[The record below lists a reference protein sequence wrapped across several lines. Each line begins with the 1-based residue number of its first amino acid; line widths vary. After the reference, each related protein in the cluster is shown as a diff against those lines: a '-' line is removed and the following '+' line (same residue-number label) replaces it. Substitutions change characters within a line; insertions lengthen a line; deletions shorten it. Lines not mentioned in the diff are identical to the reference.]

1 MEVIGLIVEYN
12 PFHNGH
18 IYHINKIKEKYPHSL
33 LIAIVNGYFLE
44 RGEVSIISKENK
56 TKIALENNIDIVIEL
71 PFFFGSQSAD
81 IFSHA
86 AIFLLNELKVNR
98 IIFGS
103 ESNNINKLE
112 NIAKKQINNN
122 IKKNINEQLK
132 TGNNYPTVLNKILK
146 SDINTPNDIL
156 GISYI
161 KTILK
166 NNYNIKYECLKRTN
180 DYHDL
185 KSCNNII
192 SASNIRNKIKN
203 NQNIN
208 NYLPLNE
215 IPLLEKINDQQ
226 LFLLLKYKIITENN
240 LEKYLTVDEGI
251 ENRIKKEILKSNNLE
266 ELINNIKT
274 KRYTYNRI
282 KRMLIHILIGLLKE
296 DRNKIDKPTYIKILG
311 FNKNGKKYL
320 NQIKKDITLP
330 LNPHITDTIYKY
342 ELKSLEIYNIITN
355 QNYNFDKINKP
366 IIL

>member
-203 NQNIN
+203 NQNKMKFADSGIEALV
-208 NYLPLNE
+208 YE
-215 IPLLEKINDQQ
+215 LEKRGINRKT
-226 LFLLLKYKIITENN
+226 LKAKIAGGAKMFNFSSTTE
-240 LEKYLTVDEGI
+240 LGSIGEKNIIAVRAKLKEYGIRIISEDVGLSYGRTIVFDPETEELTVVKAG
-251 ENRIKKEILKSNNLE
+251 KQK
-266 ELINNIKT
+266 
-274 KRYTYNRI
+274 
-282 KRMLIHILIGLLKE
+282 HII
-296 DRNKIDKPTYIKILG
+296 
-311 FNKNGKKYL
+311 
-320 NQIKKDITLP
+320 
-330 LNPHITDTIYKY
+330 
-342 ELKSLEIYNIITN
+342 
-355 QNYNFDKINKP
+355 
-366 IIL
+366 